1 MHTHTRILTHTHT
14 RTHTRTL
21 MHTHAHSCTHTHTHT
36 RTLMHTHTL
45 THSRTLTHTHAHT
58 HTHSHARSHT
68 FMLTL
73 MHTHEHTHTRVHT
86 HAHTLMHTH
95 VHTHATH
102 AHAHS
107 CTLTNTYTH
116 VCAHALMHTHS
127 CTLTHTHSHQGEA
140 KQVAMPGG
148 QKARGGHR
156 LGSHAHTLGQPRLV
170 GWRLKRRDIPFP
182 WDLRSPLGTCPEA
195 HVQQWEDMWTVVL
208 VSRHREPGTIRN
220 HSAVALREWV
230 PEGSVLWNKLMVV
243 SVVSDSWDPMDCS
256 PPGSS
261 VHGISQARILEWV
274 AISFSRGSS

>member
-1 MHTHTRILTHTHT
+1 
-14 RTHTRTL
+14 
-21 MHTHAHSCTHTHTHT
+21 
-36 RTLMHTHTL
+36 
-45 THSRTLTHTHAHT
+45 
-58 HTHSHARSHT
+58 
-68 FMLTL
+68 

-86 HAHTLMHTH
+86 HAHTHAHTQATHSRTRTLMHTH
-95 VHTHATH
+95 KHIYTRVCACTH
-102 AHAHS
+102 AH
-107 CTLTNTYTH
+107 T
-116 VCAHALMHTHS
+116 LMHTH
-127 CTLTHTHSHQGEA
+127 THSRQGEA

-156 LGSHAHTLGQPRLV
+156 LGSHAHTWGQPRLV

-195 HVQQWEDMWTVVL
+195 HVQQWEDMWAVVL